1 MGSLPNERSIEG
13 KTMRFYLLKIGK
25 QLQKLAVLAILIV
38 SLDRDLTIHRII
50 VWWAV
55 CGTILLLSI
64 EMERRAR

>member
-1 MGSLPNERSIEG
+1 
-13 KTMRFYLLKIGK
+13 MRFYLLKIGK